1 MRHYPINSKKA
12 MARIVALAIIAD
24 GGLDK
29 SELDALAN
37 SHILEHLRLS
47 ETEFD
52 EIMHELCEDMLQSFD
67 GINHGSITLY
77 DDVVNNLLNE
87 IQDPTLQ
94 RILLKVIISVVDAD
108 GRVTEGEAI
117 LVDKALS
124 FWGINL
130 WELVEEPHVRVRGYI
145 KHQFTIQEHA

>member
-12 MARIVALAIIAD
+12 MARIIALSIIAD

-29 SELDALAN
+29 SELDALSN
-37 SHILEHLRLS
+37 SHILEHLRL
-47 ETEFD
+47 TEAQFD
-52 EIMHELCEDMLQSFD
+52 EVMHELCDDMLQSFD
-67 GINHGSITLY
+67 GAHHGNITIY
-77 DDVVNNLLNE
+77 ADVIKLLLSD

-94 RILLKVIISVVDAD
+94 RILLKVMMSVVDAD

-117 LVDKALS
+117 LVDQALS

-130 WELVEEPHVRVRGYI
+130 WELVEEPHVRVRGYV
-145 KHQFTIQEHA
+145 KHQAQLHA